1 MSDSFPADRHLD
13 NLFNYCIKL
22 NCIKWKAL
30 ELLLEVWLIIFNKYM
45 NAASIRIAFIGLF

>member
-1 MSDSFPADRHLD
+1 MSDSFPAGRHLD

-30 ELLLEVWLIIFNKYM
+30 ELLLEVWLTIFNKYM